1 MGPQNLRFNKMML
14 LLLLSGSHFEN
25 HCDEP
30 HRNGKDSKLQGV
42 RGRNAANHSRLE
54 CM

>member
-1 MGPQNLRFNKMML
+1 MGPQNLHFNKVML
-14 LLLLSGSHFEN
+14 MLLLSGSHFEN

-30 HRNGKDSKLQGV
+30 HRSGKDDKLQGV
-42 RGRNAANHSRLE
+42 HGRNAANHSWLG